1 MQYVTDML
9 TTVIIIVPITSSL
22 KMMAITII
30 NYPLKHR
37 MRWPSFINGFS
48 SVLNW
53 SNVICNRCVNSCDYI
68 HSYYQQLKK

>member
-1 MQYVTDML
+1 ML
-9 TTVIIIVPITSSL
+9 STVIIIVPITSSL

-48 SVLNW
+48 SALNW
-53 SNVICNRCVNSCDYI
+53 SSAATVPNNHITVHTSTG
-68 HSYYQQLKK
+68 